1 MANIKVKKRLA
12 INPDEAR
19 VVRMI
24 YDWYL
29 SNMGA
34 KAIAERLNVEGHS
47 YRGKRWSKN
56 RILDIIGDEAYIGR
70 YYFNKTDSKS
80 RRLKPKDEW
89 VTIPVEAIIDED
101 TWFKARQLKIKRSPA
116 KSRRNPA
123 VESSKTVLTG
133 IAVCGLCGAGM
144 ALETAKAGRYTYYNC
159 ANYFRKG
166 RSTCPGQR
174 IPAKSLEQAVIRH
187 LITKLFTKQRIKQL
201 LKGIYKEM
209 QEADR
214 QNDNHRKSLVRRL
227 DVIQNRL
234 NRQYEAI
241 ESGVIDLQ
249 DVAERIREL
258 KGQREQLEHSLQQ
271 LKRPRAIPL
280 HLFKD
285 ESIATFQRSIKSM
298 FIQCDDRRLVKRYL
312 QLFIEKIVINLPRV
326 EIVAKPA
333 VILAVLENKT
343 AVRTDG
349 VLTAVGDWLPM
360 TYNCK
365 NIKSTIILP
374 EKATDPR
381 LKQVKSL

>member
-1 MANIKVKKRLA
+1 
-12 INPDEAR
+12 
-19 VVRMI
+19 
-24 YDWYL
+24 
-29 SNMGA
+29 
-34 KAIAERLNVEGHS
+34 
-47 YRGKRWSKN
+47 
-56 RILDIIGDEAYIGR
+56 
-70 YYFNKTDSKS
+70 
-80 RRLKPKDEW
+80 
-89 VTIPVEAIIDED
+89 
-101 TWFKARQLKIKRSPA
+101 
-116 KSRRNPA
+116 
-123 VESSKTVLTG
+123 
-133 IAVCGLCGAGM
+133 
-144 ALETAKAGRYTYYNC
+144 
-159 ANYFRKG
+159 
-166 RSTCPGQR
+166 
-174 IPAKSLEQAVIRH
+174 
-187 LITKLFTKQRIKQL
+187 
-201 LKGIYKEM
+201 M

-349 VLTAVGDWLPM
+349 VLTAVGDWLP
-360 TYNCK
+360 
-365 NIKSTIILP
+365 STDSNRGP
-374 EKATDPR
+374 GG
-381 LKQVKSL
+381 

>member
-1 MANIKVKKRLA
+1 MANAKVKKRLA

-24 YDWYL
+24 YEWYL

-34 KAIAERLNVEGHS
+34 KAIAERLNIEGYS
-47 YRGKRWSKN
+47 YRGKLWSKN

-70 YYFNKTDSKS
+70 YYFNKTASKT

-89 VTIPVEAIIDED
+89 VLIPVEAIIDED
-101 TWFKARQLKIKRSPA
+101 TWHKARQLKIKRSPA

-159 ANYFRKG
+159 SNYFRKG
-166 RSTCPGQR
+166 RSTYPGQR
-174 IPAKSLEQAVIRH
+174 IPTKSLEQAVIRH

-209 QEADR
+209 QQADR
-214 QNDNHRKSLVRRL
+214 QNDGRRRRLIRRL
-227 DVIQNRL
+227 DGIQNRL
-234 NRQYEAI
+234 HRQYEAI

-258 KGQREQLEHSLQQ
+258 KGQRENLEHSLQH

-280 HLFKD
+280 HLFKQ
-285 ESIATFQRSIKSM
+285 ESIARFQRSIKSM
-298 FIQCDDRRLVKRYL
+298 FIQCDDRRLIKRYL
-312 QLFIEKIVINLPRV
+312 QLFIEKVVINLPRV
-326 EIVAKPA
+326 EIVAKPE

-349 VLTAVGDWLPM
+349 VLTAVGDWLP
-360 TYNCK
+360 
-365 NIKSTIILP
+365 STDSNRGP
-374 EKATDPR
+374 GG
-381 LKQVKSL
+381 